1 MPLNRSFIILEAI
14 FLFIVIGSLAISYN
28 LYIYRYDIENRVYSI
43 TYKSTSISDEFKSE
57 TIKLVNE
64 VKRDVSRIRE
74 LVFIKDV
81 DIVFINTTWAL
92 KTWAPK
98 EEEKVPEEMIY
109 KEMIYKSTFL
119 VPYNFS
125 IVSSQRGWVSMFLA
139 ASVDTSIYINTDYF
153 NPMDKGARNVIAHE
167 LTHILQ
173 SLHFKMDIPR
183 ETDGV
188 LAALA
193 LIEGDAGWTQHLYCL
208 DTGLCQPSPKTNI
221 YLDNP
226 YISLLLF
233 PYIYGEDFVKALYTY
248 GGWSL
253 VNKAYTKPP
262 ISTSMVMKPDK
273 YIAYLFNGSYTP
285 EDVAISTIYCPYG
298 NPLYSDTLGEYY
310 IMLIFAQRIGLEK
323 ALKIADGWNGDRV
336 ELYKAAEISVYPKW
350 AICWNISWV
359 SQEEAEEFYR
369 SFIEVLRKEADV
381 LTIQNNKTYILM
393 YNIEGV
399 EKQWEPGTEVVPAT
413 ISLNIS
419 IYNRYVFVNAEISP
433 LAIVCKACG

>member
-14 FLFIVIGSLAISYN
+14 LLFIVIGSLAISYN
-28 LYIYRYDIENRVYSI
+28 LYIYRYDIENKVYSI
-43 TYKSTSISDEFKSE
+43 TYKSTSTSDEFKAE
-57 TIKLVNE
+57 IIRFVNE
-64 VKRDVSRIRE
+64 IKRDVSRIRE

-81 DIVFINTTWAL
+81 NIVLINTTWAL

-98 EEEKVPEEMIY
+98 EEEKIPEEMIY
-109 KEMIYKSTFL
+109 REMIYKSTFL

-153 NPMDKGARNVIAHE
+153 NPMDKGARNVLAHE

-173 SLHFKMDIPR
+173 SLHFKMNIPR

-208 DTGLCQPSPKTNI
+208 DTGLCQPSPRMNI

-285 EDVAISTIYCPYG
+285 EDVTISTIY
-298 NPLYSDTLGEYY
+298 
-310 IMLIFAQRIGLEK
+310 
-323 ALKIADGWNGDRV
+323 
-336 ELYKAAEISVYPKW
+336 
-350 AICWNISWV
+350 
-359 SQEEAEEFYR
+359 
-369 SFIEVLRKEADV
+369 
-381 LTIQNNKTYILM
+381 
-393 YNIEGV
+393 
-399 EKQWEPGTEVVPAT
+399 
-413 ISLNIS
+413 
-419 IYNRYVFVNAEISP
+419 
-433 LAIVCKACG
+433 

>member
-14 FLFIVIGSLAISYN
+14 LLFIVIGSLAISYN
-28 LYIYRYDIENRVYSI
+28 LYIYRYDIENKVYSI
-43 TYKSTSISDEFKSE
+43 TYKSTSTSDEFKAE
-57 TIKLVNE
+57 IIRFVNE
-64 VKRDVSRIRE
+64 IKRDVSRIRE

-81 DIVFINTTWAL
+81 NIVLINTTWAL

-98 EEEKVPEEMIY
+98 EEEKIPEEMIY
-109 KEMIYKSTFL
+109 REMIYKSTFL

-153 NPMDKGARNVIAHE
+153 NPMDKGARNVLAHE

-173 SLHFKMDIPR
+173 SLHFKMNIPR
-183 ETDGV
+183 ETDDV

-208 DTGLCQPSPKTNI
+208 DTGLCQPSPRMNI

-285 EDVAISTIYCPYG
+285 EDVTISTIYCPYG
-298 NPLYSDTLGEYY
+298 NPLYNDTLGEYY

-336 ELYKAAEISVYPKW
+336 ELYKATEISSYPKW

-369 SFIEVLRKEADV
+369 SFIEALRKEADV
-381 LTIQNNKTYILM
+381 LTIQNNKAYILM
-393 YNIEGV
+393 YNIEDI
-399 EKQWEPGTEVVPAT
+399 EKQWEPGREMVPAT

-419 IYNRYVFVNAEISP
+419 IDNKYVFINVEISP

>member
-14 FLFIVIGSLAISYN
+14 FLFVVIGSLSISYN

-43 TYKSTSISDEFKSE
+43 TYKSASTSDEFKSE
-57 TIKLVNE
+57 IVRLVDE
-64 VKRDVSRIRE
+64 IKRDVSRIRE

-81 DIVFINTTWAL
+81 DVVLINTTWAL
-92 KTWAPK
+92 KSWAPK
-98 EEEKVPEEMIY
+98 EEEEVPEEMIY

-125 IVSSQRGWVSMFLA
+125 IVSSQRSWVSMFLA

-153 NPMDKGARNVIAHE
+153 NPMDKGARNVLAHE

-173 SLHFKMDIPR
+173 SLYFKMNIPR

-208 DTGLCQPSPKTNI
+208 DTGLCQPSPKANI
-221 YLDNP
+221 YIDNP

-233 PYIYGEDFVKALYTY
+233 PYIYGEDFIKALYTY
-248 GGWSL
+248 GGWNL

-285 EDVAISTIYCPYG
+285 EDVTISSIYCPYG

-310 IMLIFAQRIGLEK
+310 IMLIFAQRIGLER

-336 ELYKAAEISVYPKW
+336 ELYKATEISNYPKW

-369 SFIEVLRKEADV
+369 SFIETLGKEADV

-393 YNIEGV
+393 YNIKGN
-399 EKQWEPGTEVVPAT
+399 EKQWEPGIEVIPAT
-413 ISLNIS
+413 TSLNIS
-419 IYNRYVFVNAEISP
+419 IDNRYVFINVEITP

>member
-248 GGWSL
+248 GEWSL